1 MKTSSITPKL
11 KEGESVDLS
20 LYNPHQRTNIRL
32 YGLECKDWTPAMI
45 SEYKHKWAKNST
57 PVIIRGRYTEA
68 VQWCRVHLFN
78 QTFNAVKYA
87 NPDDSHTIHFE
98 NPEDAMLFKLAFSG

>member
-45 SEYKHKWAKNST
+45 SEYKHRWAKSST
-57 PVIIRGRYTEA
+57 PVIIRSRYTE
-68 VQWCRVHLFN
+68 
-78 QTFNAVKYA
+78 AVKYA

>member
-1 MKTSSITPKL
+1 
-11 KEGESVDLS
+11 
-20 LYNPHQRTNIRL
+20 
-32 YGLECKDWTPAMI
+32 MI
-45 SEYKHKWAKNST
+45 SEYKHRWAKSST
-57 PVIIRGRYTEA
+57 PVIIRSRYTEA
-68 VQWCRVHLFN
+68 VKWCRLHLFN